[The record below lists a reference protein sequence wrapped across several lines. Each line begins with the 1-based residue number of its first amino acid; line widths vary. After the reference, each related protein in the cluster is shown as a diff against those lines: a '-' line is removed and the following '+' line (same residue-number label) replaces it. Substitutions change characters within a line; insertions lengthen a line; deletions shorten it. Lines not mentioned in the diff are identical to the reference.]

1 MKKILCL
8 VQRHMFS
15 TSEIRAIE
23 KGFRNIYSSN
33 YSQEKVNVLW
43 MIIPE
48 GYAYTER
55 KPSDAAV
62 ILVEVNEDIPKEKRE
77 ELMGLFSQFL
87 LAEFKISPLDSVITV
102 ANSSFVNAFFDA
114 QKKRIHPLYRPWIS
128 FKMISSGIISKIKN
142 GYFRLRVRY

>member
-1 MKKILCL
+1 
-8 VQRHMFS
+8 MFS

-23 KGFRNIYSSN
+23 KGFRNIYSN
-33 YSQEKVNVLW
+33 DYSQEKVNVLW
-43 MIIPE
+43 MIIPK
-48 GYAYTER
+48 GYAYSER
-55 KPSDAAV
+55 KPSNAAV
-62 ILVEVNEDIPKEKRE
+62 ILVEVDEGISKEKRE

-128 FKMISSGIISKIKN
+128 FKMISSGIISKISN